1 MTSTHRALKPW
12 CLKEDESFT
21 GFQTWKSN
29 LIYNSKQDP
38 SFAPFLKKT
47 YIGKIIIIR
56 LRGPEASGAK
66 SAEGR
71 ADLEAMLGC
80 IVNFCTFIASC
91 TITNDCK
98 CLDDIGR
105 IFVYIN
111 KVFILVVLIF
121 LIW

>member
-1 MTSTHRALKPW
+1 MPVS
-12 CLKEDESFT
+12 CQKEQILLT
-21 GFQTWKSN
+21 VR
-29 LIYNSKQDP
+29 QDP

-47 YIGKIIIIR
+47 YNGKIIIIR
-56 LRGPEASGAK
+56 LRGPESSGSK

-80 IVNFCTFIASC
+80 IVNFCTVIASY

-111 KVFILVVLIF
+111 KVFILVVLIL